1 MLVPVFPL
9 SLTLLIAVADGVPN
23 RELTSSCRTAAISGF
38 ASGENT
44 DQRTKSCLES
54 EKGTREKL
62 AADWSKF
69 PAAERTRCIGSIKWF
84 NPTYTEL
91 ITCLEMYDQVRSAR
105 KNAATKNAATPNS
118 PSPAT
123 TEKSSVGFGA
133 E

>member
-23 RELTSSCRTAAISGF
+23 WDVTSSCRTGVISGF
-38 ASGENT
+38 AQAENS
-44 DQRTKSCLES
+44 DQRLKSCLES

-105 KNAATKNAATPNS
+105 KNAATPNS

-123 TEKSSVGFGA
+123 TEKSTVGFG

>member
-23 RELTSSCRTAAISGF
+23 WDLTSSCRTGASSGL
-38 ASGENT
+38 AQAENA

-54 EKGTREKL
+54 ENRIREKL
-62 AADWSKF
+62 AADWTKF
-69 PAAERTRCIGSIKWF
+69 PAAERSRCIGSIKWF

-91 ITCLEMYDQVRSAR
+91 ITCLEMYEQVRSAR
-105 KNAATKNAATPNS
+105 GNAAKSNS
-118 PSPAT
+118 PSPAK
-123 TEKSSVGFGA
+123 TEKSSVGFG

>member
-23 RELTSSCRTAAISGF
+23 WDVTSSCRTGAISGF
-38 ASGENT
+38 AQAENA
-44 DQRTKSCLES
+44 DQRMKSCLES
-54 EKGTREKL
+54 ENKTREKL

-105 KNAATKNAATPNS
+105 KNAATSNS

-123 TEKSSVGFGA
+123 TEKSSVGFGW
-133 E
+133 

>member
-23 RELTSSCRTAAISGF
+23 WDVTSSCRTGASSGF
-38 ASGENT
+38 AQGENA

-54 EKGTREKL
+54 ENKTREKL

-69 PAAERTRCIGSIKWF
+69 PAAQRTRCIGSIKWF

-91 ITCLEMYDQVRSAR
+91 ITCLDMYDQVRSA
-105 KNAATKNAATPNS
+105 TKNAATLFS
-118 PSPAT
+118 PETAT
-123 TEKSSVGFGA
+123 T
-133 E
+133 